1 MTAVAPGRRS
11 LTVVVAA
18 WNDPELLR
26 TCLRSLAACPG
37 RSSIEVIVASPREGG
52 FESVASEFAGT
63 TVVPMP
69 SDATVPALRAAGLAR
84 ASGEV
89 VAFLE
94 DHAMVAPSW
103 AEALLEAF
111 ADPDVRAVGGPVA
124 QAPGLSLLD
133 WGAYL
138 FDYGRFM
145 PPAAPGL
152 VHELSGLN
160 MAFARALLGELG
172 ETLRDGVIE
181 GPLHEALRR
190 RGVALR
196 LAPGA
201 LVYQTKR
208 YSLRETLVSVYYLG
222 RGYAGR
228 RVQETAGAG
237 RLMRAAG
244 SMLLPA
250 VLVWRVL
257 SVVLPKGRDTGR
269 VLAALGY
276 LCLIALAWSVGEGVG
291 YVAGVGDSETHWRR
305 TAA

>member
-1 MTAVAPGRRS
+1 MIDVAPRRRS

-18 WNDPELLR
+18 WDDPELLR

-37 RSSIEVIVASPREGG
+37 RSSIEVIVASPSGRG

-63 TVVPMP
+63 TVVSMP
-69 SDATVPALRAAGLAR
+69 PEATVPALRAAGLAR
-84 ASGEV
+84 ASGDV

-94 DHAMVAPSW
+94 DHAMVAPGW
-103 AEALLEAF
+103 ADALLEAF
-111 ADPDVRAVGGPVA
+111 AEPDVRAVGGPVA
-124 QAPGLSLLD
+124 QAPGLSTLD

-145 PPAAPGL
+145 PPAASGP

-160 MAFARALLGELG
+160 MAFTRELFDALG

-190 RGVALR
+190 RGVTLR
-196 LAPGA
+196 LAPRA
-201 LVYQTKR
+201 VVYQTKR

-222 RGYAGR
+222 RGYASR
-228 RVQETAGAG
+228 RVQETASAG

-269 VLAALGY
+269 VLAAVGY
-276 LCLIALAWSVGEGVG
+276 LCLIALAWSVGEGMG
-291 YVAGVGDSETHWRR
+291 YVAGAGDSETRWRR
-305 TAA
+305 GAA

>member
-1 MTAVAPGRRS
+1 MTAVAPRRRS

-26 TCLRSLAACPG
+26 TCLRSLEVCQG
-37 RSSIEVIVASPREGG
+37 RESIEVIVASPAGRG
-52 FESVASEFAGT
+52 FEATVSEFAAT
-63 TVVPMP
+63 SNVSLA

-84 ASGEV
+84 ATGDI

-103 AEALLEAF
+103 ADALLEAF
-111 ADPDVRAVGGPVA
+111 AEPAVRAAGGPVA
-124 QAPGLSLLD
+124 QAPGLSTLD

-145 PPAAPGL
+145 PPAAAGP
-152 VHELSGLN
+152 VRELSGLN
-160 MAFARALLGELG
+160 MAFARELLDTLG
-172 ETLRDGVIE
+172 DSLRDGVIE
-181 GPLHEALRR
+181 GPLLDVLRR
-190 RGVALR
+190 RGVALH
-196 LAPGA
+196 LVPAA

-228 RVQETAGAG
+228 RVQGTASAG
-237 RLMRAAG
+237 RLVRAAG
-244 SMLLPA
+244 SLVLPA

-269 VLAALGY
+269 VLAAVGY
-276 LCLIALAWSVGEGVG
+276 LCLIALAWSVGEGMG
-291 YVAGVGDSETHWRR
+291 YVAGAGDSETRWRR
-305 TAA
+305 GTA